1 MVCGLMSPSIAFQSH
16 VAKTQRP
23 YLERLL
29 FFNACQE
36 RVTDC
41 IANAVEHFGPPEIL
55 EEDQRLRIRVGG
67 EAGVQCLFAVES
79 ETGRPI
85 GVAIYIRP
93 ELEQITVL
101 HVSVA
106 SEYATGGWK
115 ANEHLLLRLLRE
127 LRRSTRRVK
136 GVRRIELF
144 YLRGRSP
151 SSRPRPLPAKT
162 SL

>member
-1 MVCGLMSPSIAFQSH
+1 MSPSIVFQSH
-16 VAKTQRP
+16 VPKSQRHF
-23 YLERLL
+23 LEILL
-29 FFNACQE
+29 FFNACQK

-41 IANAVEHFGPPEIL
+41 IANAVERFGPPEVI

-67 EAGVQCLFAVES
+67 QDDVQCLFAVEA
-79 ETGRPI
+79 ETGRPV

-101 HVSVA
+101 HVSIA

-115 ANEHLLLRLLRE
+115 SNEQLLLRLLRE

-136 GVRRIELF
+136 GVRRMELF
-144 YLRGRSP
+144 YLKERSP
-151 SSRPRPLPAKT
+151 ASRPRLLSAK
-162 SL
+162 SSA